1 MPKTE
6 VAGLDATI
14 DAVSVCWPKFLK
26 FNLTLREHYR
36 FLFCIFQKR
45 SNFATYGKAN
55 FKYKS
60 TPLNRGAI
68 LMSEPYFTKKL
79 EPIKIK
85 EKSISQLLA
94 EMSRTAYQGRKLGEA
109 VDVWE
114 NMLKEKDLTIVLG
127 YAGSMSTAGQ
137 WTIINWLI
145 ENRFI
150 DVLVS
155 TGANV
160 SEDIVDAMGLGYWQ
174 GSHMVDDEALLKAD
188 VNRYYDVFGKETDYR
203 KMEELVTDFVLT
215 MKTNFPYTSAEFFY
229 LLGKFLNTKNI
240 KSIAA
245 VAQEHEVPIFSPA
258 MVDSAY
264 GETFLMAKNQGH
276 CVTLDSVKEF
286 DQFVSIGTKTKDVG
300 VVYIGGGVP
309 KDLTQLIAISVSPQT
324 KDQGVP
330 GRDGHLRK
338 GLQEYYYPH
347 KYAIQITSDSPQWG
361 GLSGC
366 TLEEAISWGKIN
378 SKTGTRAV
386 CYCDATIALPLIAHA
401 LNERVKFKRQAPDM
415 SWLFKNLP

>member
-1 MPKTE
+1 
-6 VAGLDATI
+6 VL
-14 DAVSVCWPKFLK
+14 C
-26 FNLTLREHYR
+26 
-36 FLFCIFQKR
+36 
-45 SNFATYGKAN
+45 GKAN
-55 FKYKS
+55 FKYNPS
-60 TPLNRGAI
+60 THI
-68 LMSEPYFTKKL
+68 TEKVHIMSESYFTKKL
-79 EPIKIK
+79 KPIHVK
-85 EKSISQLLA
+85 EKTVSQLLA

-114 NMLKEKDLTIVLG
+114 KMLKEKDLTIVMG

-174 GSHMVDDEALLKAD
+174 GSHMVNDEALLEAD

-203 KMEELVTDFVLT
+203 KMEELVTDAVMTLRT
-215 MKTNFPYTSAEFFY
+215 DFPYSSHEFFHE
-229 LLGKFLNTKNI
+229 LGKYLSQKKI
-240 KSIAA
+240 PAISAIAY
-245 VAQEHEVPIFSPA
+245 EHGVPIFSPA
-258 MVDSAY
+258 FLDSAY
-264 GETFLMAKNQGH
+264 GETILMAKNQGH
-276 CVTLDSVKEF
+276 KIVVDSAKEF
-286 DQFVSIGTKTKDVG
+286 DQFVSIGTKTKDVA
-300 VVYIGGGVP
+300 VIYLGGGVP

-324 KDQGVP
+324 NDQGVP
-330 GRDGHLRK
+330 GRDGHPRK

-347 KYAIQITSDSPQWG
+347 KYAIQITADAPQWG

-378 SKTGTRAV
+378 SQTGTRAV
-386 CYCDATIALPLIAHA
+386 CYCDVTIALPLITHA

-415 SWLFKNLP
+415 TWLFKDLT

>member
-1 MPKTE
+1 M
-6 VAGLDATI
+6 
-14 DAVSVCWPKFLK
+14 
-26 FNLTLREHYR
+26 RE
-36 FLFCIFQKR
+36 
-45 SNFATYGKAN
+45 S
-55 FKYKS
+55 
-60 TPLNRGAI
+60 
-68 LMSEPYFTKKL
+68 YFTRKL
-79 EPIKIK
+79 EPIMVK

-114 NMLKEKDLTIVLG
+114 NMVKDKDVTIVMG

-145 ENRFI
+145 QNRFI

-174 GSHMVDDEALLKAD
+174 GSHMVNDEELLHAD

-203 KMEELVTDFVLT
+203 KMEDLVTDFVMTLRT
-215 MKTNFPYTSAEFFY
+215 DYPYTSAEFFC
-229 LLGKFLNTKNI
+229 LLGKFLSEKKI
-240 KSIAA
+240 PAIAA
-245 VAQEHEVPIFSPA
+245 TAFENKVPIFSPA

-264 GETFLMAKNQGH
+264 GETFLMAKNKGH
-276 CVTLDSVKEF
+276 SVTLDSVKEF
-286 DQFVSIGTKTKDVG
+286 DQFVSIGTRTKDVA
-300 VVYIGGGVP
+300 VIYIGGGVP

-324 KDQGVP
+324 NDQGVP
-330 GRDGHLRK
+330 GREGHLRK

-347 KYAIQITSDSPQWG
+347 KYAIQITADAPQWG

-378 SKTGTRAV
+378 SQTGTRAV

-401 LNERVKFKRQAPDM
+401 LNERVKTKRTGPDM
-415 SWLFKNLP
+415 SWMFSAVT

>member
-1 MPKTE
+1 MSDTY
-6 VAGLDATI
+6 
-14 DAVSVCWPKFLK
+14 
-26 FNLTLREHYR
+26 FN
-36 FLFCIFQKR
+36 
-45 SNFATYGKAN
+45 
-55 FKYKS
+55 
-60 TPLNRGAI
+60 
-68 LMSEPYFTKKL
+68 KKL
-79 EPIKIK
+79 EPIMVK
-85 EKSISQLLA
+85 EKTVSQLLA

-114 NMLKEKDLTIVLG
+114 KMVKDKNLTIVMG

-145 ENRFI
+145 QNRFI

-174 GSHMVDDEALLKAD
+174 GSHMVNDEELLKND

-203 KMEELVTDFVLT
+203 KMEELVTDFVMTLRT
-215 MKTNFPYTSAEFFY
+215 DYGYSSHEFFH
-229 LLGKFLNTKNI
+229 LLGKYLSAKKI
-240 KSIAA
+240 PAIAA
-245 VAQEHEVPIFSPA
+245 TAYENGVPIFSPA
-258 MVDSAY
+258 FLDSAY
-264 GETFLMAKNQGH
+264 GETFLMARNQGH
-276 CVTLDSVKEF
+276 KIQVDSAKEF
-286 DQFVSIGTKTKDVG
+286 DQFVSIGTHTRDVA

-324 KDQGVP
+324 NDKGVP

-347 KYAIQITSDSPQWG
+347 KYAIQITADAPQWG

-378 SKTGTRAV
+378 SQTGTRAV

-401 LNERVKFKRQAPDM
+401 LNERVKTKRQAPDM
-415 SWLFKNLP
+415 SWLFEAVR